1 MKYGF
6 FLSPGQDVSFA
17 DITTDLRDPPFIE
30 RGEPVRLPSLK
41 ACLMLKNRE
50 SFSSRAVRRVDPR
63 GSRSAPESST
73 QSLPQREE
81 SARPRRGSA
90 DRLRQPRRG
99 TWIERGRAASRGLA
113 LVH

>member
-1 MKYGF
+1 MKSGDC
-6 FLSPGQDVSFA
+6 LAPAPEVRFA
-17 DITTDLRDPPFIE
+17 DITTDLLEPPFME

-50 SFSSRAVRRVDPR
+50 SFSSRAVRRVYPR

-99 TWIERGRAASRGLA
+99 T
-113 LVH
+113 